1 MSYRSAI
8 SVPEISSGNVGATF
22 TALNA
27 NQVVFVQNVSTT
39 LTTLALPAGVWSVVS
54 AFNLNLNGATA
65 FGNGFVNLTGSFPQ
79 NAGDTLLW
87 FTSTMTDTTTLYPS
101 GLDTGYVI
109 GTTITLASPSVITL
123 SFLTDS
129 GSGSGNI
136 TDGSLVAVKLA

>member
-1 MSYRSAI
+1 
-8 SVPEISSGNVGATF
+8 
-22 TALNA
+22 
-27 NQVVFVQNVSTT
+27 
-39 LTTLALPAGVWSVVS
+39 
-54 AFNLNLNGATA
+54 
-65 FGNGFVNLTGSFPQ
+65 
-79 NAGDTLLW
+79 
-87 FTSTMTDTTTLYPS
+87 MTDTTTLYPS